1 MSFLRFSSSIRSW
14 DFNSKR
20 ERPGGRALQWGNR
33 FESRLL
39 CPRRWY
45 IVYWPNKFTTKREVS
60 LKLIYCLQSAH
71 TSSKSNL
78 DLENIK
84 IDLEGLG
91 QTVVTLAL
99 TRRHFVTCDN
109 ECDTFL
115 RYRKTPAPRHLAP
128 QQPEPGLQIQP
139 GPRDG
144 GRSCQAEA
152 G

>member
-1 MSFLRFSSSIRSW
+1 M
-14 DFNSKR
+14 
-20 ERPGGRALQWGNR
+20 
-33 FESRLL
+33 
-39 CPRRWY
+39 
-45 IVYWPNKFTTKREVS
+45 S